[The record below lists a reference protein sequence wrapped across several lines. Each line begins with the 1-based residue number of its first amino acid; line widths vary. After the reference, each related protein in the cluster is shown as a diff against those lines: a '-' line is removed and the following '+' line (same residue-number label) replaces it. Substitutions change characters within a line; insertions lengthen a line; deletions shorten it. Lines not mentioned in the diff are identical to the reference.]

1 MAAPLQTVQ
10 PLVMPAD
17 ESINPLNNR
26 VAETCCL
33 GHAIT
38 KGADGADFSTVQ
50 SEPAED
56 LLPMG
61 GDVQRDPGDSS
72 LKAGFS
78 DRLAVGTS

>member
-1 MAAPLQTVQ
+1 
-10 PLVMPAD
+10 
-17 ESINPLNNR
+17 
-26 VAETCCL
+26 L